1 MRDHL
6 IPSLSLRVLTRTC
19 TIMFEKFRQ
28 RSLEPENLDKG
39 TYTAEEYE
47 GCLVELR
54 RVNEWLGDANAL
66 RDSLLKEIERTDSR
80 SFSVLDVG
88 AGSGELLRV
97 AAKWARETNRVGF
110 FTGLELNKRSAQS
123 ILEESRDYPEVAS
136 VQGDG
141 FRLPFGDDSF
151 DYVIQSLTL
160 HHFDNEGA
168 VEILREMARVARRGI
183 FVIDLE
189 RSPVAYFFYTSIG
202 RLFLHNRLIRED
214 GALSILKSW
223 TPEEMKGLSRRAG
236 LAQVEVDKHFP
247 ARLILRG
254 ARAESGSDRITSS
267 NEKPQ
272 SVYYQTGLYDP
283 VATAPG
289 SDTG

>member
-1 MRDHL
+1 ML
-6 IPSLSLRVLTRTC
+6 
-19 TIMFEKFRQ
+19 EKFRH

-54 RVNEWLGDANAL
+54 RVNEWLGDASAL
-66 RDSLLKEIERTDSR
+66 RDSLLKEIERRDLR

-97 AAKWARETNRVGF
+97 AAKWARDTNRIGF
-110 FTGLELNKRSAQS
+110 FVGLELNERSARS
-123 ILEESRDYPEVAS
+123 IHEESGDYPAIAAVE
-136 VQGDG
+136 GDG
-141 FRLPFGDDSF
+141 FRLPFGDDAF

-168 VEILREMARVARRGI
+168 VEVLREMARVARRGI

-189 RSPVAYFFYTSIG
+189 RSPVAYFFYTTVA
-202 RLFLHNRLIRED
+202 RLFLHNRLLRED

-223 TPEEMKGLSRRAG
+223 TPEEMKGLGRRAE
-236 LAQVEVDKHFP
+236 LNQLKVEKQFP
-247 ARLILRG
+247 ARLVLSSLSANG
-254 ARAESGSDRITSS
+254 RASTTKTQGTRRES
-267 NEKPQ
+267 K
-272 SVYYQTGLYDP
+272 
-283 VATAPG
+283 
-289 SDTG
+289 

>member
-1 MRDHL
+1 M
-6 IPSLSLRVLTRTC
+6 SLPEKGSHKGCPYILHA
-19 TIMFEKFRQ
+19 MFEKFRH

-66 RDSLLKEIERTDSR
+66 RDSLLKEIESSDLR

-97 AAKWARETNRVGF
+97 AAKWARDTNRVGF
-110 FTGLELNKRSAQS
+110 LTGLELNERSAQS
-123 ILEESRDYPEVAS
+123 ILEESRDYPEVGS
-136 VQGDG
+136 VRGDG
-141 FRLPFGDDSF
+141 FRLPFGDDAF

-189 RSPVAYFFYTSIG
+189 RSPVAYFFYTTVA

-223 TPEEMKGLSRRAG
+223 TPEEMEALGRKAGLSH
-236 LAQVEVDKHFP
+236 LEVDKHFP

-254 ARAESGSDRITSS
+254 VRTGSGGDRIKNT
-267 NEKPQ
+267 N
-272 SVYYQTGLYDP
+272 
-283 VATAPG
+283 
-289 SDTG
+289 